1 MNLEPKIFCAIDTD
15 DLSRAKELASL
26 LAPLGIGLKLG
37 LEFFNA
43 NGPQGALT
51 IRDTNPDIP
60 LFMDLKCH
68 DIPNT
73 VAKAIKAISYAIEP
87 AYLNVHAGGG
97 REMMEKAKQ
106 ACHPSTKL
114 LGVTVLTSMN
124 ESDLHGIGVDNS
136 PAEQV
141 QRLAKLTKD
150 SGLDGIVCSSH
161 EIETMRADHG
171 YNFVLMVPGIRP
183 AGSDQGDQKRIM
195 TPKQALE
202 LGATHLVIGRPIT
215 QADDPAKAANAIL
228 EEIG

>member
-1 MNLEPKIFCAIDTD
+1 MHMEPKIFCAIDTD
-15 DLSRAKELASL
+15 DLGRAKGLASL

-43 NGPQGALT
+43 NGPQGALA
-51 IRDTNPDIP
+51 IRNANSDIP

-73 VAKAIKAISYAIEP
+73 VAKAIKAISHAIEP

-97 REMMEKAKQ
+97 REMMEKAKE

-124 ESDLHGIGVDNS
+124 ESDLHGIGVHNS

-161 EIETMRADHG
+161 EIETMRTAHG
-171 YNFVLMVPGIRP
+171 NNFVLMVPGIRP
-183 AGSDQGDQKRIM
+183 AGADHGDQKRVM
-195 TPKQALE
+195 SPKQALE
-202 LGATHLVIGRPIT
+202 IGATHLVIGRPIT
-215 QADDPAKAANAIL
+215 QSPEPANAANAIL
-228 EEIG
+228 EDIG